1 MSLKFKNRLALFNT
15 LAAAASTFLV
25 FVAVYAVVFFT
36 ACRHLDD
43 DLRKEKE
50 DVWGNIRAENGH
62 ILIANSAEH
71 FEKEHERTEINP
83 TFLQITDT
91 RGSLA
96 FRSANLKNAR
106 LEIAAPTA
114 EPIFFDSKFND
125 ERIRLGQF
133 PILDAFGTNVGQ
145 LSVGVSQ
152 AEAALVLHN
161 LRLVLLL
168 AFPFLTLI
176 FYLASS
182 FAAGRGIAPIQEL
195 IRAASKMDDQSIAA
209 RLPLPL
215 PPHRDEIH
223 TLATTINDLL
233 DRIEGSLRREKQIT
247 ADISHELR
255 TPLAGI
261 RGTLEVLLRK
271 RREPEQYEQKIEQVL
286 AETDRL
292 NRLLEQ
298 LLQLARIESGKMQ
311 PDLGAIDLRSFVQ
324 SILEKWGPILTEKH
338 LSAAVKIDP
347 AAHVVA
353 DANWLEI
360 IVGNLLSNALKYGKT
375 GGEIS
380 ISWDKPTSTLAF
392 CDDGPGIAPEHL
404 PYIFD
409 RFYRADASREAKI
422 PGTGLGL
429 SIAQKLAEL
438 QAIKLSA
445 KRLAGQQTVFLM
457 QFGAGL

>member
-25 FVAVYAVVFFT
+25 FLAVYAVVFFT
-36 ACRHLDD
+36 AYRHLDD

-50 DVWGNIRAENGH
+50 DVWGSIRVAGGRISMSDSSER
-62 ILIANSAEH
+62 
-71 FEKEHERTEINP
+71 FEKEHERTEVNP
-83 TFLQITDT
+83 TFLQITDV
-91 RGSLA
+91 RGNIV

-106 LEIAAPTA
+106 LEIATPTA
-114 EPIFFDSKFND
+114 EPFFFDGNFNG

-133 PILDAFGTNVGQ
+133 PISDALGKGAGQ
-145 LSVGVSQ
+145 LSVGISQ

-161 LRLVLLL
+161 LRLVLLF

-182 FAAGRGIAPIQEL
+182 FAAGRGIAPIQAL

-209 RLPLPL
+209 RLPLP
-215 PPHRDEIH
+215 PHRDEIH
-223 TLATTINDLL
+223 TLAATINDLL
-233 DRIEGSLRREKQIT
+233 DRIEDSLRREKQIT

-271 RREPEQYEQKIEQVL
+271 RRDPAQYEQKIEQVL

-311 PDLGAIDLRSFVQ
+311 PDLHAIDLLSFVQ
-324 SILEKWGPILTEKH
+324 AMLEKWGPVLAEKQMN
-338 LSAAVKIDP
+338 AIVKIDP
-347 AAHVVA
+347 AAQVVA
-353 DANWLEI
+353 DASWLEI

-380 ISWDKPTSTLAF
+380 ISWDKTTNTLAF
-392 CDDGPGIAPEHL
+392 CDDGTGIAPEHL

-429 SIAQKLAEL
+429 SIARKLAEL

-445 KRLAGQQTVFLM
+445 KAQAGQQTVFLM

>member
-36 ACRHLDD
+36 AYRHLDD

-50 DVWGNIRAENGH
+50 DVWGNIRTENGH
-62 ILIANSAEH
+62 ILIADSSEH
-71 FEKEHERTEINP
+71 FEIEHERTEINP
-83 TFLQITDT
+83 TFLQITDV
-91 RGSLA
+91 RGNLV
-96 FRSANLKNAR
+96 FQSANLKNAR
-106 LEIAAPTA
+106 LEIATPTA
-114 EPIFFDSKFND
+114 EPIFFDSKFNG

-133 PILDAFGTNVGQ
+133 PILNAFGTNVGQ

-168 AFPFLTLI
+168 AFPFLALI

-195 IRAASKMDDQSIAA
+195 IAAASKMDDQSIAA
-209 RLPLPL
+209 RLPL

-223 TLATTINDLL
+223 TLATTINALL
-233 DRIEGSLRREKQIT
+233 DRIEDSLRREKQIT

-311 PDLGAIDLRSFVQ
+311 PDLSTIDLIPFFRA
-324 SILEKWGPILTEKH
+324 ILEKWGPVLAEKQMN
-338 LSAAVKIDP
+338 ATVKIDP
-347 AAHVVA
+347 ETQVVA
-353 DANWLEI
+353 DAIWLEI
-360 IVGNLLSNALKYGKT
+360 IVENLLSNALKYGKT

-445 KRLAGQQTVFLM
+445 KRLAGQETVFLM
-457 QFGAGL
+457 RFSDRL